1 MNKPQDQAQAPSSV
15 RTAHDPLV
23 CLLVLVA
30 AGLFFFRLGGDS
42 IRSINEGFYAEGARE
57 MLESGDWIT
66 PRFNYELRF
75 QKPPLT
81 YWLIAVCYK
90 LIGVRELAARL
101 PSATLAA
108 LSLLVTYGVGKAFF
122 DKRVAL
128 LGSLALGTGLG
139 HIHTAQSATPGIIFS
154 FFIWLSLLGF
164 VRAYT
169 APQAGTRWLLV
180 AYGAAGLAV
189 LAKGPGGIV
198 LPALAGLLFLLV
210 NRNLRALKRL
220 GLWWGIP
227 LAVVIPAAW
236 YVAVYQLHGSEPI
249 RLLLLEENIQRY
261 TSFAQKRGPL
271 WYTSVWPVEFFPWA
285 LLVVPAA
292 LYALLPSGRGGAGG
306 TGLRFCWAALIGWF
320 VFFSVARD
328 KGGHYIMPLHMP
340 AALVVAHMFA
350 RLSDGSARGS
360 LLVRGLAGFLAV
372 FCMLIL
378 IAAVAFVLLEVAP
391 AAGWE
396 AGFWAGPAAVAA
408 LLWIGLRRRWPET
421 PELLLMLACLMMAFE
436 MLLLSHVWPRIETI
450 RPYREI
456 ATVIARER
464 PERVGAYNM
473 GTENIPLRKTSLPFY
488 ARQRV
493 EPLRDAAELRA
504 FLRQGKGRVCVAIDE
519 RDYRELGL
527 SSTPRLRTLGRWRYL
542 HRPDPRE
549 YNVLKRLR
557 PGEEHEYVL
566 LISKG

>member
-1 MNKPQDQAQAPSSV
+1 V
-15 RTAHDPLV
+15 Y
-23 CLLVLVA
+23 LLVLLA
-30 AGLFFFRLGGDS
+30 AGLFFFQLGGDC

-57 MLESGDWIT
+57 MVESGDWIT

-81 YWLIAVCYK
+81 YWLIAACYR
-90 LIGVRELAARL
+90 LLGVSEFAARL

-108 LSLLVTYGVGKAFF
+108 LSLLVTYGVGKALF
-122 DKRVAL
+122 DRRVAL
-128 LGSLALGTGLG
+128 LGSLALATGLG
-139 HIHTAQSATPGIIFS
+139 HIHTAQSATPGIIFT

-169 APQAGTRWLLV
+169 APQTGARWLLV

-189 LAKGPGGIV
+189 LAKGPGGIA

-227 LAVVIPAAW
+227 LAVAIPAAW
-236 YVAVYQLHGSEPI
+236 YVAVYQIHGLEPI

-261 TSFAQKRGPL
+261 TSFAPKRGPL

-285 LLVVPAA
+285 LLVAPAG
-292 LYALLPSGRGGAGG
+292 LYALLRGRRRGAGG

-328 KGGHYIMPLHMP
+328 KAGHYIMPLHMP

-350 RLSDGSARGS
+350 RLAERPARGS
-360 LLVRGLAGFLAV
+360 RIVGRLAGFLAV
-372 FCMLIL
+372 CSMLL
-378 IAAVAFVLLEVAP
+378 LLAAVAFVLVEVAP

-436 MLLLSHVWPRIETI
+436 VLLLSHVWPRVETI

-456 ATVIARER
+456 AKVIARES
-464 PERVGAYNM
+464 PERIGAYNM
-473 GTENIPLRKTSLPFY
+473 GSENVPLRKTSLPFY

-493 EPLRDAAELRA
+493 EPLRDPAKLRA
-504 FLRQGKGRVCVAIDE
+504 FLRRAPAPACVAIDE
-519 RDYRELGL
+519 ADYRKLGL
-527 SSTPRLRTLGRWRYL
+527 SSTLRLRTLGRWRYL

-557 PGEEHEYVL
+557 PGKEHEYML
-566 LISKG
+566 LISNR